1 MPTSC
6 TLYNEAKCT
15 LINYSKSRVVLPSTN
30 VETDMHKKI
39 KAKDLNAMFLWTC
52 IKTQITALYIP
63 LNSTQNVHF
72 YCALLL
78 NYNKN
83 SLLLDYEK
91 GCASSKYAIDRQ
103 QTCFVIN
110 VSGKNKIMIFKMAF
124 AVYRLLSIDNFNLHW
139 CNFFCLSNCM
149 SLNTLTFFNNSSE
162 QTLVSCR
169 ISEK

>member
-1 MPTSC
+1 MLKQIC
-6 TLYNEAKCT
+6 TRK
-15 LINYSKSRVVLPSTN
+15 SKQRTWTPC
-30 VETDMHKKI
+30 
-39 KAKDLNAMFLWTC
+39 FLWTC

-72 YCALLL
+72 YCALSL
-78 NYNKN
+78 NKNKN

-91 GCASSKYAIDRQ
+91 VALHQNTLLTDNKHALSSMFRE
-103 QTCFVIN
+103 
-110 VSGKNKIMIFKMAF
+110 KNKIMIFKMTF

-149 SLNTLTFFNNSSE
+149 SLNTLTFFNNSSG

>member
-1 MPTSC
+1 MLKQIC
-6 TLYNEAKCT
+6 TRK
-15 LINYSKSRVVLPSTN
+15 SKQRTWTPC
-30 VETDMHKKI
+30 
-39 KAKDLNAMFLWTC
+39 FLWTC

-91 GCASSKYAIDRQ
+91 VALHQNTLLTDNKHALSSMFREK
-103 QTCFVIN
+103 TKLW
-110 VSGKNKIMIFKMAF
+110 SLKWHS
-124 AVYRLLSIDNFNLHW
+124 LSIVYSVLTISIYIDVT
-139 CNFFCLSNCM
+139 FFCLSNCM